1 MARANA
7 AYYVSRG
14 AALAPVFFVHGDAAA
29 LLADALAFGDAA
41 AVPATAADSTAAAL
55 LRMADAGVF
64 ELAAGCGS
72 AGAGGGGPLRCRL
85 VPGAGGGGIL
95 LEFSGLIDV
104 APVMVA
110 ATLCFAAPP
119 WGGDEYLTSGAADAA
134 SSSTGVEQMSGVAVE
149 ADLAAALT
157 AADVAFAAAGA
168 SPFDL
173 DCGLRILS
181 EAGVRLATALALPA
195 PAPAS
200 PGTVGGAILLAA
212 LVHVTARYGLPL
224 QLYLPRNCPRAALVA
239 LLAAATAPWLSAPR
253 QRECVRASL
262 GGTAPT
268 TATFE
273 DLFLDDRRDATALLV
288 TLAST

>member
-1 MARANA
+1 M
-7 AYYVSRG
+7 
-14 AALAPVFFVHGDAAA
+14 
-29 LLADALAFGDAA
+29 
-41 AVPATAADSTAAAL
+41 
-55 LRMADAGVF
+55 
-64 ELAAGCGS
+64 
-72 AGAGGGGPLRCRL
+72 RCRL

-95 LEFSGLIDV
+95 LEFSGLTDA
-104 APVMVA
+104 APVTVA

-119 WGGDEYLTSGAADAA
+119 WGGDEYLTSSAAADAA
-134 SSSTGVEQMSGVAVE
+134 RSATGVEQMSGGVAVE

-173 DCGLRILS
+173 DCGLRIHS
-181 EAGVRLATALALPA
+181 EAGARLATALALPAA

-200 PGTVGGAILLAA
+200 PGTVGGTILLAA
-212 LVHVTARYGLPL
+212 LVRVTAQCGMPL

-239 LLAAATAPWLSAPR
+239 LLAAFAAATAPSLPVPR

-273 DLFLDDRRDATALLV
+273 ELFLDDRRDATALLV
-288 TLAST
+288 TLAAT